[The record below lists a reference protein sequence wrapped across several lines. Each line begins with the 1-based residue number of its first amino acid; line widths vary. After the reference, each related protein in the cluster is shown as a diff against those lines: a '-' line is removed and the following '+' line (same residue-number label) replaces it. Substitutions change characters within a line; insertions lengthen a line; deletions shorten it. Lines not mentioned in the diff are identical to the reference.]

1 MLFARE
7 ILGFNSTRAGPALDI
22 SERGP
27 GGGGGGESH
36 KPESRPARGG
46 ARGPA
51 GRASGMTTLEVAP
64 ISSRSYLM
72 YYRTQEGDLITTI
85 S

>member
-36 KPESRPARGG
+36 KPAS
-46 ARGPA
+46 PA